1 MSDID
6 IRIDLGKVAHLL
18 KIMVNTICEAG
29 QEWYPEVIERKEDGP
44 NVFELN
50 FAIRILEK
58 FADENE
64 SELKIVD
71 DLLEK

>member
-6 IRIDLGKVAHLL
+6 IRVDLSKVANLL
-18 KIMVNTICEAG
+18 KIMVNSICEAG

-50 FAIRILEK
+50 YAIRVLDE
-58 FADENE
+58 FADANNAT
-64 SELKIVD
+64 LKIVD
-71 DLLEK
+71 DLSDE